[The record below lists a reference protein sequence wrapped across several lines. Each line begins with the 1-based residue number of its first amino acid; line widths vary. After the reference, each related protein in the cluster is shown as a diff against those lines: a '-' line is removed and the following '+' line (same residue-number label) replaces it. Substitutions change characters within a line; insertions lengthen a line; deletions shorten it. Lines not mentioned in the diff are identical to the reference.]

1 MRLRARLALAALASL
16 AACRASA
23 PDLAVLGEPPS
34 EVHVPSFQTRVGA
47 WHMELDPL
55 LRTPRALWGGEPFE
69 SAEAFVARYAELFG
83 TAELV
88 EDGRY
93 TDPQLTSIALVQRYH
108 GLPVIGAHLGLSVAR
123 GRLILAQGVTYRI
136 EDLDASPALDRMDAV
151 LQAGAVLP
159 APIAGDR
166 DAARLVVLPV
176 RDDHRVT
183 YHLAWEVTAWRGDS
197 EAVLFVDA
205 HSRAMLGGYDN
216 TRYEYPG
223 KATNLVDQRTV
234 GDSIVQ
240 LPAAHLRLS
249 SMRGS
254 TTTDADGT
262 FELPGESGP
271 LMVSATLVGDYVAV
285 HNAAGPEAT
294 FVGMMRPEKAYAL
307 EWTESRSTPA
317 ERAVFRG
324 VNTTNRFVASVFPDL
339 DWIHEPLRANVNL
352 PRTCNA
358 YWNGTSINFFQ
369 EGNGCNNTG
378 RIFDVIAHEWGHGLD
393 QHLPGM
399 AIDGALGEFIGDEIS
414 FVQTNS
420 PLLGP
425 AFLTDGGAARDL
437 DDPRYQCF
445 DPKVRGVHAG
455 GHLLGAV
462 MFDVFTDLQSA
473 GLHGEPLKRLMLRP
487 IAIAQTRAEW
497 YRAMLAVD
505 DDDGDLSNG
514 TPHECL
520 IYRQFVAHSCAGV
533 RWPGIPDK
541 DPPGC
546 PTAR

>member
-1 MRLRARLALAALASL
+1 MRLAAVLALAAA
-16 AACRASA
+16 AACRSPSA
-23 PDLAVLGEPPS
+23 GPAALGEPPF
-34 EVHVPSFQTRVGA
+34 EAYVPSFQTHVGA
-47 WHMELDPL
+47 WDMELDPL
-55 LRTPRALWGGEPFE
+55 LATPRALWGAEPFE
-69 SAEAFVARYAELFG
+69 SVDAFVARHAELFG
-83 TAELV
+83 TGELV
-88 EDGRY
+88 EQGRY
-93 TDPQLTSIALVQRYH
+93 TDPQLTSIALEQRYH
-108 GLPVIGAHLGLSVAR
+108 GLPVIGAHLGLSVAH
-123 GRLILAQGVTYRI
+123 GKVILAQGVTYRI
-136 EDLDASPALDRMDAV
+136 EDLDDAPALARLDAV
-151 LQAGAVLP
+151 ALAGAVVPEPLP
-159 APIAGDR
+159 GDH
-166 DAARLVVLPV
+166 DAARLVVLPI
-176 RDDHRVT
+176 RGEHSIAYR
-183 YHLAWEVTAWRGDS
+183 LAWEITTWRTDTES
-197 EAVLFVDA
+197 VVFVDA

-223 KATNLVDQRTV
+223 KATSFVDQRTV
-234 GDSIVQ
+234 GDAIVQ

-254 TTTDADGT
+254 TTTDGEGK
-262 FELPGESGP
+262 FEYPGEAGP
-271 LMVSATLVGDYVAV
+271 LLVNATLVGDYVAI

-294 FVGMMRPEKAYAL
+294 FIGMMRPEKDYSL
-307 EWTESRSTPA
+307 EWTEARSTPA

-324 VNTTNRFVASVFPDL
+324 VNTTNRFVATVYPDL
-339 DWIHEPLRANVNL
+339 EWINTPLRANVNL

-358 YWNGTSINFFQ
+358 YWNGTSINFFE

-378 RIFDVIAHEWGHGLD
+378 RIFDVVAHEWGHGLD

-425 AFLTDGGAARDL
+425 AFLTDGGPARDL
-437 DDPRYQCF
+437 DDPKYQCF

-462 MFDVFTDLQSA
+462 MFDVFTDLQQA
-473 GLHGEPLKRLMLRP
+473 GFIGEPLKRLMLRP

-505 DDDGDLSNG
+505 DDDGNLANG

-520 IYRQFVAHSCAGV
+520 IYRQFVAHSCAGT

-546 PTAR
+546 PATR